1 MPQEESSLASQA
13 DGRVY
18 CWLEE
23 RYVEDFFDGIYFRMM
38 VLIYFENFWW
48 DVPVRMVGCM

>member
-23 RYVEDFFDGIYFRMM
+23 RYVEDFVDGIYFRM

-48 DVPVRMVGCM
+48 DVPVGMVGCM